1 MFKLLLSLL
10 LALSLCLPASCE
22 ETSGYLYMINVGKGD
37 AIIVNVSGRA
47 YLIDTGKADAW
58 ENVEAALARLGIAEL
73 EAVFLTH
80 TDKDH
85 AGGLKKLSKS
95 DIAVGRWYASA
106 FYTCD
111 YDKHKMVD
119 AASRRKQ
126 KVCFLQAGDMVD
138 GIFQVLAPSVYSA
151 DEDDNSLVMML
162 VLPGLRALLTGD
174 MEASE
179 EALLLRSGADLK
191 CDIFKV
197 PNHADDDVCKSLDL
211 ARLDAK
217 IALISTDPYEK
228 PGTPDSL
235 LLERLKQAGMEIYR
249 TDLSTLGIRVDFGP
263 DGIIASIE

>member
-1 MFKLLLSLL
+1 MLKLLLSLL
-10 LALSLCLPASCE
+10 LALCLCFPASCE
-22 ETSGYLYMINVGKGD
+22 QPGGYLYMINVGKGD
-37 AIIVNVSGRA
+37 AIIVNVEGRA
-47 YLIDTGKADAW
+47 YLIDTGKAGAW
-58 ENVEAALARLGIAEL
+58 ENVEEVLGRLGITAL

-80 TDKDH
+80 TDNDH

-119 AASRRKQ
+119 AAQRRKQ
-126 KVCFLQAGDMVD
+126 EVSFLQAGDTVD

-162 VLPGLRALLTGD
+162 DLPGMRALLTGD

-179 EALLLRSGADLK
+179 EAILLRSGADLS

-197 PNHADDDVCKSLDL
+197 PNHADDDVCKSIDL
-211 ARLDAK
+211 NRLGAR

-228 PGTPDSL
+228 PGTPDPL

-263 DGIIASIE
+263 DGINTSIE